1 VQVAHGDQVTSHTL
15 FTFKD
20 GSVDD
25 ETAVFSQR
33 HSLRLITY
41 HHIQKGPSFP
51 HPIDLSIDARSG
63 QVTIRSTGKDGKE
76 DVHTEHLNLPPDL
89 ANGIVSQVIDNLSP
103 DASETTVS
111 MLVATPKPRLVKLAI
126 SPRGEEGFSV
136 ADSSRKALHFE
147 IKIEI
152 GGLTG
157 MVAPLVGKA
166 PPNIEV
172 WAVGGAAP
180 TFLREQGPT
189 YEDGPVMTIEL
200 ASPAWPD
207 GPKTG
212 A

>member
-1 VQVAHGDQVTSHTL
+1 
-15 FTFKD
+15 
-20 GSVDD
+20 
-25 ETAVFSQR
+25 
-33 HSLRLITY
+33 
-41 HHIQKGPSFP
+41 
-51 HPIDLSIDARSG
+51 
-63 QVTIRSTGKDGKE
+63 
-76 DVHTEHLNLPPDL
+76 
-89 ANGIVSQVIDNLSP
+89 
-103 DASETTVS
+103 
-111 MLVATPKPRLVKLAI
+111 VKLAI